1 MELIALGSL
10 IVGGISLLWNLISG
24 SSQQDLNEE
33 SLDLQKKEAYSNA
46 SSTLLTMQQDQEN
59 ISNSITSTEG
69 SISEYEQFL
78 ERYPAYEQ
86 LQKETKLVEGKAEYQ
101 ELAENFAASEVL
113 AASRGTT
120 GSSTLVSKQK
130 QTDIKTMFGEDMTV
144 DANGGLFGQELSELS
159 LDLEAEKTSAESQ
172 LDILNTSLESL
183 KTSYDTYTPSIDTQ
197 KTLVEKLKAEAGL

>member
-24 SSQQDLNEE
+24 SSQQDLNEK

>member
-24 SSQQDLNEE
+24 SSQQDLNEK

-120 GSSTLVSKQK
+120 GSSTLMSKQK